1 MGMGVKMTFFRL
13 FAVFILI
20 LRSFYIIYVEISCRL
35 IVPLRMIFLPYL
47 AVFLLSC
54 WSALAQ
60 EALVIVAGF
69 YPDGYE
75 DNEVEV
81 WSHSADCGLSIAKT
95 PDSFIEG
102 PAVGLYEKDLYVCGG
117 HRIGTSHK
125 QDTCDVYST
134 VDDEWREG
142 PALKFNTSTDWK
154 PHPLS
159 MVAIGSKLVAFNNNH
174 EFSILEGTEWSE
186 PASTNIEEFCYGWA
200 PKIVA
205 YDNSHVAKTC
215 GFGDDVYFFN
225 VETASIT
232 ATVHFDNE
240 DFSCESAVMYNNTYT
255 CLLAAGAWIEHENLI
270 YSLTFDEGFTDPTWS
285 VLDVPPYTMPCFDDN
300 TGWEDYRLTV
310 LDGMLTVFC
319 PKFGTITYLEEGEW
333 KEGFLEIL
341 RREPAS
347 IVMPCN

>member
-1 MGMGVKMTFFRL
+1 MT
-13 FAVFILI
+13 
-20 LRSFYIIYVEISCRL
+20 
-35 IVPLRMIFLPYL
+35 FLPYL

-54 WSALAQ
+54 GSALADAE

-81 WSHSADCGLSIAKT
+81 WSHSADCGLSIDKT

-102 PAVGLYEKDLYVCGG
+102 PAVGIYEKDLYICGG

-154 PHPLS
+154 IHPIS
-159 MVAIGSKLVAFNNNH
+159 MVAIGSKLVAFNNNN
-174 EFSILEGTEWSE
+174 EFSSLEGTEWSA
-186 PASTNIEEFCYGWA
+186 PASTNMEGLCFESGWA
-200 PKIVA
+200 PAVMA
-205 YDNSHVAKTC
+205 YNNSHVARFC
-215 GFGDDVYFFN
+215 EEDIHFFN
-225 VETASIT
+225 VETASVD
-232 ATVHFDNE
+232 ATLHFENE
-240 DFSCESAVMYNNTYT
+240 DFACKSTVMYNNTFT
-255 CLLAAGAWIEHENLI
+255 CLLTAGAWIEHENLI

-285 VLDVPPYTMPCFDDN
+285 VLEVPPYTMPCFDGN

-319 PKFGTITYLEEGEW
+319 PKFGTITYLEDGEW
-333 KEGFLEIL
+333 KDGYLEIA

>member
-1 MGMGVKMTFFRL
+1 MTF
-13 FAVFILI
+13 
-20 LRSFYIIYVEISCRL
+20 
-35 IVPLRMIFLPYL
+35 LPFL

-54 WSALAQ
+54 GSALAE

-81 WSHSADCGLSIAKT
+81 WSHSADCGLRLDKT
-95 PDSFIEG
+95 PDSFIQG
-102 PAVGLYEKDLYVCGG
+102 PGVGFYENDLYVCGG

-142 PALKFNTSTDWK
+142 PPLKFNISTDGFGI
-154 PHPLS
+154 PFHLG
-159 MVAIGSKLVAFNNNH
+159 MVVIGSTLVAFDNH
-174 EFSILEGTEWSE
+174 YKMSSLEGTEWSE
-186 PASTNIEEFCYGWA
+186 PASTNIEDVCNNDPPE
-200 PKIVA
+200 IVA
-205 YDNSHVAKTC
+205 FDNSHVARRCVREWPYT
-215 GFGDDVYFFN
+215 GEDVYILD
-225 VETASIT
+225 VESGFIA
-232 ATVHFDNE
+232 ATVHSE
-240 DFSCESAVMYNNTYT
+240 DFSCKSPVMYNSTYT
-255 CLLAAGAWIEHENLI
+255 CLFPALWWTEHENLI
-270 YSLTFDEGFTDPTWS
+270 YTLTFNEGFTDPTWS

-341 RREPAS
+341 RRAPAS

>member
-1 MGMGVKMTFFRL
+1 MT
-13 FAVFILI
+13 
-20 LRSFYIIYVEISCRL
+20 
-35 IVPLRMIFLPYL
+35 FLPYL

-54 WSALAQ
+54 GSALADAE

-81 WSHSADCGLSIAKT
+81 WSHSADCGLSIDKT

-102 PAVGLYEKDLYVCGG
+102 PAVGIYEKDLYICGG

-154 PHPLS
+154 IHPIS
-159 MVAIGSKLVAFNNNH
+159 MVAIGSKLVAFNNNN
-174 EFSILEGTEWSE
+174 EFSSLEGTEWSE
-186 PASTNIEEFCYGWA
+186 PASTNMEGLCLEFGGA
-200 PKIVA
+200 PEIMA
-205 YDNSHVAKTC
+205 YDNSHVARSC
-215 GFGDDVYFFN
+215 ALSYPYAGEDVHFFN
-225 VETASIT
+225 VETASID
-232 ATVHFDNE
+232 ATVHYEKE
-240 DFSCESAVMYNNTYT
+240 DFACKSPVMYNNTYT
-255 CLLAAGAWIEHENLI
+255 CLLAAAAWIEHENLI

-285 VLDVPPYTMPCFDDN
+285 VLEVPPYTMPCFDGN

-319 PKFGTITYLEEGEW
+319 PKFGTITYLEDGEW
-333 KEGFLEIL
+333 KDGYLEIA

>member
-1 MGMGVKMTFFRL
+1 MT
-13 FAVFILI
+13 
-20 LRSFYIIYVEISCRL
+20 
-35 IVPLRMIFLPYL
+35 FLPYL

-54 WSALAQ
+54 GSALAE

-81 WSHSADCGLSIAKT
+81 WSHSADCGLRLDKT
-95 PDSFIEG
+95 PDSFIQG
-102 PAVGLYEKDLYVCGG
+102 PGVGFYENDLYVCGG

-142 PALKFNTSTDWK
+142 PALKFNTSTEN
-154 PHPLS
+154 PFGTPLQLS
-159 MVAIGSKLVAFNNNH
+159 MVAIGSKLVAFSNNY
-174 EFSILEGTEWSE
+174 EFSSLQGTEWTE
-186 PASTNIEEFCYGWA
+186 PASTNMEEVCGGWA
-200 PKIVA
+200 PEIVA
-205 YDNSHVAKTC
+205 YDNSHVARRC
-215 GFGDDVYFFN
+215 GLSYPYTGEDVHFFN

-232 ATVHFDNE
+232 ATVHYDK
-240 DFSCESAVMYNNTYT
+240 DFSCKSPVMYNNTYT

-285 VLDVPPYTMPCFDDN
+285 VLDVPPYTMPCFDGN

-310 LDGMLTVFC
+310 LDGMLTVLC

-333 KEGFLEIL
+333 KDGFLEIV
-341 RREPAS
+341 RRDPAS